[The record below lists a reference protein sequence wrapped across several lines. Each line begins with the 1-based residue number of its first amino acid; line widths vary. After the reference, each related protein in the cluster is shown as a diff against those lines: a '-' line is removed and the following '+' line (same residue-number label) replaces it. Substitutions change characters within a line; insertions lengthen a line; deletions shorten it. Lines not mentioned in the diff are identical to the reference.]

1 MIKITQEELIQY
13 MYNETSELKTS
24 VIQAALET
32 DWDLREAYEK
42 LLAAQQNLNEV
53 RFSPRSEVV
62 DRILAYSA
70 KKQQQV
76 HSL

>member
-1 MIKITQEELIQY
+1 MIIITPEELIQY
-13 MYNETSELKTS
+13 MYNETSELKTR

-42 LLAAQQNLNEV
+42 LLAAQKNLNEV
-53 RFSPRSEVV
+53 RFSPRPEVV
-62 DRILAYSA
+62 DRILAYSS